1 MGVERLG
8 VSFKFEGITEYL
20 QSLRKLEKG
29 GKGIV
34 KMSVYDGAGLLA
46 DEIRARLEAN
56 IKHPDKSTGAL
67 IESMGIADMRDKG
80 GEISTKIGFYGYDDR
95 GVPNHIK
102 AAVMESGRTGVKKR
116 PFIRPAVKAVKERA
130 IDAMDK
136 RLNEEI
142 EKIMEE

>member
-1 MGVERLG
+1 MERLG

-20 QSLRKLEKG
+20 QSLRKLEKS
-29 GKGIV
+29 GKGIM
-34 KMSVYDGAGLLA
+34 KMSIYDGAGILA
-46 DEIRARLEAN
+46 DEIRERLEAN

-102 AAVMESGRTGVKKR
+102 AAVMESGRTGVKKC
-116 PFIRPAVKAVKERA
+116 PFIRPAVNAVKERA
-130 IDAMDK
+130 IAAMDK

>member
-1 MGVERLG
+1 M
-8 VSFKFEGITEYL
+8 
-20 QSLRKLEKG
+20 
-29 GKGIV
+29 
-34 KMSVYDGAGLLA
+34 KMSVYDGAGILA

-102 AAVMESGRTGVKKR
+102 AAVMESGRTGVIKKR
-116 PFIRPAVKAVKERA
+116 PFIRPAVNAVKERA
-130 IDAMDK
+130 ITAMDK